1 MVTNHVDI
9 MLGKAARE
17 EHDFEHSSSWTSRS
31 PTISAHRPVIS
42 PTISPVEPEELLS
55 TARGSEAVFRVSA
68 GVWGVVCA

>member
-17 EHDFEHSSSWTSRS
+17 EHDFEHSSSWTSR
-31 PTISAHRPVIS
+31 S